1 MRSTRQL
8 LRQLALFCHGEE
20 AQTMAEYGIVLAVL
34 AVTAIGIFPAL
45 SGGIAQAIGNV
56 TNLLR

>member
-1 MRSTRQL
+1 
-8 LRQLALFCHGEE
+8 
-20 AQTMAEYGIVLAVL
+20 MAEYGIVLAVL